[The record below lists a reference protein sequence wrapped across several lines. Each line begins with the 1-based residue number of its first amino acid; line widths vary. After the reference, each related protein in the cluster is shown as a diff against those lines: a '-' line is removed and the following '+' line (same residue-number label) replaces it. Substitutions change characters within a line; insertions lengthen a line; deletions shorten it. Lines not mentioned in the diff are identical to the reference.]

1 MMTDAMRTLLLALIA
16 LPLLAV
22 EPNPEGAG
30 MDPDRLARIPAR
42 LQEFVDQGTSAGF
55 VSLVARHGE
64 VAAFDAVGYQ
74 DLHKKTPMRT
84 DSIHQ
89 VMSCT
94 KPITVAGLMV
104 LVDEGRVALTDPVEK
119 YLPEFK
125 NPRLN
130 PCGPGGAGYHCA
142 SRPPKRLV
150 QIRDLMTHTSGIAAE
165 PPADFP
171 RYTSTLA
178 EVVAAGAR
186 EPMLSDP
193 GTRWSYNN
201 LGIATLGR
209 IIEVVSGQSF
219 EDFMAERIFEPLDMP
234 DTTFF
239 PPVEKMDRVASV
251 YSFTDGK
258 LVPYQR
264 DPPRA
269 QWKNPLPEGGLY
281 STAVDL
287 AHFLRDEGDVQH
299 RRRVLTDLAR
309 RTAEMHNAGFTDGDF
324 HARNLLVGPTGRV
337 WNVDCGR
344 QVLRT
349 GTAALGAAH
358 VDDLASVDIALRR
371 FATAEERREALLT
384 YGQSR
389 GLPEAESLSLI
400 DRIAGRREEILRDDD
415 PRLPASPNE

>member
-1 MMTDAMRTLLLALIA
+1 MMADAMRILLLSLLA

-22 EPNPEGAG
+22 DPNPEGAG
-30 MDPDRLARIPAR
+30 MDPDRLARIPTR
-42 LQEFVDQGTSAGF
+42 LQEFVNQGTSAGF

-64 VAAFDAVGYQ
+64 IAALDAVGYQ

-84 DSIHQ
+84 DSVHQ

-186 EPMLSDP
+186 EPMLADP

-209 IIEVVSGQSF
+209 IIEVISGQSF
-219 EDFMAERIFEPLDMP
+219 EDFMAERVFEPLDMP

-239 PPVEKMDRVASV
+239 PPAGKMDRVASV

-287 AHFLRDEGDVQH
+287 AHFYYMILAGGEFGPD
-299 RRRVLTDLAR
+299 RVLSQAAVDTMTTVQTGDIPAGWGPGIGFGLGFAIVKDPVAAMRYTSIGSFGHGGAYRTFTWADPEKDMISVLLFQRSNVGGDLAD
-309 RTAEMHNAGFTDGDF
+309 EINAF
-324 HARNLLVGPTGRV
+324 LQL
-337 WNVDCGR
+337 
-344 QVLRT
+344 
-349 GTAALGAAH
+349 AAAA
-358 VDDLASVDIALRR
+358 I
-371 FATAEERREALLT
+371 E
-384 YGQSR
+384 
-389 GLPEAESLSLI
+389 
-400 DRIAGRREEILRDDD
+400 
-415 PRLPASPNE
+415 

>member
-1 MMTDAMRTLLLALIA
+1 MMTDAMRTFLLLLLA

-22 EPNPEGAG
+22 EPDPEAAG

-64 VAAFDAVGYQ
+64 IAALDAVGYQ
-74 DLHKKTPMRT
+74 DLAKKTPMRT

-94 KPITVAGLMV
+94 KPITVAGLMI

-130 PCGPGGAGYHCA
+130 PCGIGGAGFHCA

-150 QIRDLMTHTSGIAAE
+150 EIRDLMSHTSGIAGG

-178 EVVAAGAR
+178 DVVAAGAR
-186 EPMLSDP
+186 EPMLADP

-219 EDFMAERIFEPLDMP
+219 EDFMAERIFEPLDMQ
-234 DTTFF
+234 DTTFY
-239 PPVEKMDRVASV
+239 PPKSKMDRVASV
-251 YSFTDGK
+251 YSLTDGK

-264 DPPRA
+264 DPPRSE
-269 QWKNPLPEGGLY
+269 WKNPLPEGGLY

-287 AHFLRDEGDVQH
+287 AHFYYMMLAGGEFGPN
-299 RRRVLTDLAR
+299 RVLSQAAVDTMTTIQTGDIPAGWGPGIGFGLGFAIVKDPVAAMRYTSIGSFGHGGAYRTFTWADPEKDMISVLLFQRSNVGGDLAD
-309 RTAEMHNAGFTDGDF
+309 EINAF
-324 HARNLLVGPTGRV
+324 LQL
-337 WNVDCGR
+337 
-344 QVLRT
+344 
-349 GTAALGAAH
+349 AAAA
-358 VDDLASVDIALRR
+358 I
-371 FATAEERREALLT
+371 E
-384 YGQSR
+384 
-389 GLPEAESLSLI
+389 
-400 DRIAGRREEILRDDD
+400 
-415 PRLPASPNE
+415 